1 MPVAHWQSISVAAP
15 LCVVAG
21 SCATIAMLRGAGAA
35 AFLDAQSVAW
45 LGVAAD
51 GTICPPAATRS

>member
-1 MPVAHWQSISVAAP
+1 MPVAHWQSISVVSP

-21 SCATIAMLRGAGAA
+21 SCATIAMLLEAGAE
-35 AFLDAQSVAW
+35 AFLETQGVQW

-51 GTICPPAATRS
+51 GTVRGPAIPD

>member
-1 MPVAHWQSISVAAP
+1 MPVAHWQSMSVVAP

-21 SCATIAMLRGAGAA
+21 SCATIAMLLEDKGP
-35 AFLDAQSVAW
+35 AFLDAQGVQW

-51 GTICPPAATRS
+51 GTLAGPEA